1 MEPVY
6 LRIVKNQGMILV
18 AVCDRVL
25 LGKTFRQ
32 GKLKLEVVPSFYQG
46 VPSTIEE
53 TMQAL
58 ESASIGNLVGNT
70 VVTAAI
76 EKGLV
81 DPDAVIRIDGIP
93 HAQIVKM

>member
-6 LRIVKNQGMILV
+6 LRIVKNQGTTLV
-18 AVCDRVL
+18 AACDRTL
-25 LGKTFRQ
+25 LGRTFRQ
-32 GKLKLEVVPSFYQG
+32 GKLKLEVLRSFYQG

-58 ESASIGNLVGNT
+58 EVANIGNLVGTT

-76 EKGLV
+76 KKGLV
-81 DPDAVIRIDGIP
+81 DPEAVIKIDGVP
-93 HAQIVKM
+93 HAQIVKV